1 MILITADLHGDID
14 FRKINN
20 DSVKAACQGE
30 FPSYMLV
37 AGDFGVPFSNNPNDR
52 TDFYMQRFYEAKPY
66 DVVVIPGNHEN
77 YNRIEALPVET
88 YHGAKA
94 RRFGK
99 NIVFIE
105 KNQILELEGK
115 TFYCFGGADSTD
127 IEFRTLFLDYFPQE
141 QATYADFLEMQ
152 EVLQKVQK
160 VDYIIA
166 HTAPTEI
173 VERMHRDDR
182 LNDSTSKVLDYLVK
196 HIEFEKFFYG
206 HMHRDFHYERYQC
219 IYDKPVV
226 LG

>member
-1 MILITADLHGDID
+1 MIIVTADLHGHID
-14 FRKINN
+14 YRKLDNKRMKKSFGRLPDFVI
-20 DSVKAACQGE
+20 
-30 FPSYMLV
+30 V
-37 AGDFGVPFSNNPNDR
+37 AGDFGVPWSNNLDDPQDI
-52 TDFYMQRFYEAKPY
+52 YMKKWYEAKPY
-66 DVVVIPGNHEN
+66 DVVVVPGNHCN
-77 YNRIEALPVET
+77 YSRIEALPVET

-182 LNDSTSKVLDYLVK
+182 LNDSTSKVLDYLV
-196 HIEFEKFFYG
+196 ENLDFNRFYFG
-206 HMHRDFHYERYQC
+206 HMHEEFTYGKYRC
-219 IYDKPVV
+219 IYDDLVEIE
-226 LG
+226 